1 MKKTACFMLLLCA
14 ACSLPAADAPRHLTL
29 REAEDIALAQHPRIS
44 VANLQALA
52 AQQSVKQARAA
63 FFPNIYASA
72 TAVGVA
78 DTDNTRIAAGYL
90 NNPNVFERNAEGIT
104 IAQLITDFG
113 RTSELSRSA
122 NLRARAEE
130 MNREATREEILLEV
144 NAAYFSALQSQSV
157 LAAARQ
163 TENERQVVL
172 RQIQTLASTA
182 KTRSDLDVSFASVD
196 LDQARLLV
204 AKASNDLQSSFANLS
219 TVLGERQAESFD
231 LAEEPMPELVTNSA
245 TDLIF
250 QALGNRPD
258 LARTRYQRDA
268 AKEFARAENKLSY
281 PTISAIASGGL
292 IPLGDSRL
300 GDNYGAAGVNLN
312 FPLFTGGLYKARQRE
327 AELHADAADQTVRD
341 QENTIARDTQISKLN
356 LDYAFARLPL
366 TASLLQNANKALELA
381 QARFSNGLG
390 TIVELSQAELN
401 QTSAQIEEAGARYDY
416 HIQRAALDFQI
427 GRLH

>member
-1 MKKTACFMLLLCA
+1 V
-14 ACSLPAADAPRHLTL
+14 PAADAPQRLTL

-44 VANLQALA
+44 VANLIALA

-63 FFPNIYASA
+63 FFPNIYASG

-78 DTDNTRIAAGYL
+78 DTNNTRIAAGYL
-90 NNPNVFERNAEGIT
+90 NNPNVYERTAGGLT
-104 IAQLITDFG
+104 IQQLITDFG
-113 RTSELSRSA
+113 RTSELTQTAKLRSK
-122 NLRARAEE
+122 AEE

-144 NAAYFSALQSQSV
+144 NAAYFAALQAQAI

-163 TENERQVVL
+163 TENERAVVL
-172 RQIQTLASTA
+172 RQTQAYATNKI
-182 KTRSDLDVSFASVD
+182 KTDLDVSFASVD

-204 AKASNDLQSSFANLS
+204 AKADNDLQSAFANLS
-219 TVLGERQAESFD
+219 TVLGERQAASFD
-231 LAEEPMPELVTNSA
+231 LAEEPMPALVTNSA
-245 TDLIF
+245 SELILE
-250 QALGNRPD
+250 ALGNRPD

-281 PTISAIASGGL
+281 PTLSAIATGGL
-292 IPLGDSRL
+292 TPLGDSRL
-300 GDNYGAAGVNLN
+300 GDNYGAAGLNLN
-312 FPLFTGGLYKARQRE
+312 FPIFTGGLYQARQRE
-327 AELHADAADQTVRD
+327 AALQADAADQTVRD

-356 LDYAFARLPL
+356 LDYAFARLAL

-381 QARFSNGLG
+381 QSRFNLQLG
-390 TIVELSQAELN
+390 SIVELSQAELN

-416 HIQRAALDFQI
+416 HIQRAALDFQL

>member
-1 MKKTACFMLLLCA
+1 MKKAVCFMLLLFA
-14 ACSLPAADAPRHLTL
+14 AGSLPAADAPKRLTL

-44 VANLQALA
+44 FANLIALA
-52 AQQSVKQARAA
+52 AQQSVKESRAA
-63 FFPNIYASA
+63 FFPNIYASG

-78 DTDNTRIAAGYL
+78 DTNNTRIAAGYL
-90 NNPNVFERNAEGIT
+90 NNPNVYERTAGGLT
-104 IAQLITDFG
+104 IQQLITDFG
-113 RTSELSRSA
+113 RTSELTQTAKLRSK
-122 NLRARAEE
+122 AEE

-144 NAAYFSALQSQSV
+144 NAAYFAALQAQAI

-163 TENERQVVL
+163 TENERAVVL
-172 RQIQTLASTA
+172 RQTQAYATNKI
-182 KTRSDLDVSFASVD
+182 KSDLDVSFASVD

-204 AKASNDLQSSFANLS
+204 AKADNDLQSAFANLS

-245 TDLIF
+245 PELILE
-250 QALGNRPD
+250 ALGNRPD

-281 PTISAIASGGL
+281 PTLSAIATGGL
-292 IPLGDSRL
+292 TPLGDSRL

-312 FPLFTGGLYKARQRE
+312 FPIFTGGLYKARQRE
-327 AELHADAADQTVRD
+327 AELQADAADQTVRD

-356 LDYAFARLPL
+356 LDYAFARLAL
-366 TASLLQNANKALELA
+366 TASLLQNANQALELA
-381 QARFSNGLG
+381 QSRFHLQLG
-390 TIVELSQAELN
+390 SIVELSQAELN

-416 HIQRAALDFQI
+416 HIQRAALDFQL
-427 GRLH
+427 GRLR

>member
-1 MKKTACFMLLLCA
+1 MKNPLCFMLLLCA
-14 ACSLPAADAPRHLTL
+14 AGWLRAADAPHRLTL

-44 VANLQALA
+44 FASLIALA
-52 AQQSVKQARAA
+52 ARQSVKESRAA

-78 DTDNTRIAAGYL
+78 DTNNTRISAGYL
-90 NNPNVFERNAEGIT
+90 NNPIVFERQAEGLT
-104 IAQLITDFG
+104 IQQIITDFG
-113 RTSELSRSA
+113 RTSALTQTAKLRSK
-122 NLRARAEE
+122 AEE

-144 NAAYFSALQSQSV
+144 NAAFFAALQAQAI

-163 TENERQVVL
+163 TEKERAVVL
-172 RQIQTLASTA
+172 SQTQGYATNKIKSE
-182 KTRSDLDVSFASVD
+182 LDVSFASVD

-204 AKASNDLQSSFANLS
+204 AKADNDLQSAFANLS

-245 TDLIF
+245 SELILE
-250 QALGNRPD
+250 ALGNRPD

-281 PTISAIASGGL
+281 PTLSAVASGGL
-292 IPLGDSRL
+292 TPLGDSRL
-300 GDNYGAAGVNLN
+300 GDNYGAAGLNLN
-312 FPLFTGGLYKARQRE
+312 FPIFTGGLYQTRQRE
-327 AELHADAADQTVRD
+327 AELQADAADQTVRD
-341 QENTIARDTQISKLN
+341 QEDTIARDTQISKLN
-356 LDYAFARLPL
+356 LDYSFARLAL

-381 QARFSNGLG
+381 QARFNLQLG
-390 TIVELSQAELN
+390 SIVELSQAELN

>member
-1 MKKTACFMLLLCA
+1 MKNPLCFMLLLCA
-14 ACSLPAADAPRHLTL
+14 AGWLRAADAPHRLTL

-44 VANLQALA
+44 FASLIALA
-52 AQQSVKQARAA
+52 ARQSVKESRAA

-78 DTDNTRIAAGYL
+78 DTNNTRISAGYL
-90 NNPNVFERNAEGIT
+90 NNPNVFERQAEGLT
-104 IAQLITDFG
+104 IQQIITDFG
-113 RTSELSRSA
+113 RTSALTQTAKLRSK
-122 NLRARAEE
+122 AEE

-144 NAAYFSALQSQSV
+144 NAAYFAALRAQAI

-163 TENERQVVL
+163 TEKERAVVL
-172 RQIQTLASTA
+172 SQTQGYATNKIKSE
-182 KTRSDLDVSFASVD
+182 LDVSFASVD

-204 AKASNDLQSSFANLS
+204 AKADNDLQSAFANLS

-245 TDLIF
+245 SELILE
-250 QALGNRPD
+250 ALGNRPD

-281 PTISAIASGGL
+281 PTLSAIASGGL
-292 IPLGDSRL
+292 TPLGDSRL
-300 GDNYGAAGVNLN
+300 GDNYGAAGLNLN
-312 FPLFTGGLYKARQRE
+312 FPIFTGGLYKARQRE
-327 AELHADAADQTVRD
+327 AELQADAADQTVRD
-341 QENTIARDTQISKLN
+341 QEDTIARDTQISKLN
-356 LDYAFARLPL
+356 LDYSFARLAL

-381 QARFSNGLG
+381 QSRFNLQLG
-390 TIVELSQAELN
+390 SIVELSQAELN

-416 HIQRAALDFQI
+416 HIQRAALDFQL

>member
-1 MKKTACFMLLLCA
+1 MKKAVCFMLLLGVA
-14 ACSLPAADAPRHLTL
+14 GSLPAADAPRRLTL
-29 REAEDIALAQHPRIS
+29 REAEAIALAQHPRIS

-78 DTDNTRIAAGYL
+78 DTNNTRIAAGYL
-90 NNPNVFERNAEGIT
+90 NNPNVFEREADGIS
-104 IAQLITDFG
+104 ISQLITDFG
-113 RTSELSRSA
+113 RTSELARSA

-144 NAAYFSALQSQSV
+144 NASYFSALQAQAV

-163 TENERQVVL
+163 TETNRAVVL
-172 RQIQTLASTA
+172 SQIQALASTA

-204 AKASNDLQSSFANLS
+204 AKADNDLQSAFANLS
-219 TVLGERQAESFD
+219 TVLGERQAQSFV
-231 LAEEPMPELVTNSA
+231 LAEEPMPEWVTNSA
-245 TDLIF
+245 PELILE
-250 QALGNRPD
+250 ALSNRPD

-281 PTISAIASGGL
+281 PTISAMATGGL
-292 IPLGDSRL
+292 TPLGDSRL

-327 AELHADAADQTVRD
+327 AELHADAADQTLRD

-366 TASLLQNANKALELA
+366 TASLLQNANRALELA
-381 QARFSNGLG
+381 QARFNAGLSS
-390 TIVELSQAELN
+390 IVELSQAELN
-401 QTSAQIEEAGARYDY
+401 QTSAQIEEADAKYDY
-416 HIQRAALDFQI
+416 HIQRAALDFQL

>member
-1 MKKTACFMLLLCA
+1 MKKAVCFMLLLYA
-14 ACSLPAADAPRHLTL
+14 AGWLPAADAPRRLTL

-44 VANLQALA
+44 FANLVALA
-52 AQQSVKQARAA
+52 AQQSVKESRAA

-78 DTDNTRIAAGYL
+78 DTNNTRISAGYL
-90 NNPNVFERNAEGIT
+90 NNPNVFEREAEGLT
-104 IAQLITDFG
+104 ILQLITDFG
-113 RTSELSRSA
+113 RTSELTRTAKLRSK
-122 NLRARAEE
+122 AEE

-144 NAAYFSALQSQSV
+144 NAAYFAALQAQAI

-163 TENERQVVL
+163 TENERSVVL
-172 RQIQTLASTA
+172 RQTQAYATNQIKSE
-182 KTRSDLDVSFASVD
+182 LDVSFASVD

-204 AKASNDLQSSFANLS
+204 AKADNDLQSAFANLS
-219 TVLGERQAESFD
+219 TVLGERQAGRFD

-245 TDLIF
+245 SELIF
-250 QALGNRPD
+250 EALGNRPD

-281 PTISAIASGGL
+281 PTLSAIASGGL
-292 IPLGDSRL
+292 TPLGDSRL
-300 GDNYGAAGVNLN
+300 GDNYGAAGLNLN
-312 FPLFTGGLYKARQRE
+312 LPIFTGGLYQARQRE
-327 AELHADAADQTVRD
+327 AELQADAADQTVRD

-356 LDYAFARLPL
+356 LDYSFARLAL

-381 QARFSNGLG
+381 QSRFNLQLG
-390 TIVELSQAELN
+390 SIVELSQAELN

-416 HIQRAALDFQI
+416 HIQHAALDFQT

>member
-1 MKKTACFMLLLCA
+1 MKNAVCFLLLLCA
-14 ACSLPAADAPRHLTL
+14 AGWLPAADAPRLLTL

-52 AQQSVKQARAA
+52 AKQSVKEVRAA

-78 DTDNTRIAAGYL
+78 DTNNTRVAAGL
-90 NNPNVFERNAEGIT
+90 LSNPNVFEREAEGIT

-113 RTSELSRSA
+113 RTSELTQTAKLRS
-122 NLRARAEE
+122 RAEE

-144 NAAYFSALQSQSV
+144 NAAYFSALQAQAV
-157 LAAARQ
+157 LTAARQ
-163 TENERQVVL
+163 TENERTMVL
-172 RQIQTLASTA
+172 RQTQA
-182 KTRSDLDVSFASVD
+182 KATNKLVSDLDASFASVN

-204 AKASNDLQSSFANLS
+204 AKANNDLQSSFANLS

-231 LAEEPMPELVTNSA
+231 LAEEPMPERVTNNA
-245 TDLIF
+245 LELIF
-250 QALGNRPD
+250 EALANRPD

-281 PTISAIASGGL
+281 PTISAMATGGL
-292 IPLGDSRL
+292 TPLGDSRL
-300 GDNYGAAGVNLN
+300 GDNYAAAGLNLS
-312 FPLFTGGLYKARQRE
+312 FPIFTGGLYKARQRE

-341 QENTIARDTQISKLN
+341 AENTIARDTQISKLN
-356 LDYAFARLPL
+356 LDYSFGRLAL
-366 TASLLQNANKALELA
+366 TASLLKNANQALELA
-381 QARFSNGLG
+381 QARFNLGLSS
-390 TIVELSQAELN
+390 IVELSQAELN
-401 QTSAQIEEAGARYDY
+401 QTSAQIEDAAARYDY
-416 HIQRAALDFQI
+416 HIQHAALDFQI

>member
-1 MKKTACFMLLLCA
+1 MKNPLCFMLLLCA
-14 ACSLPAADAPRHLTL
+14 AGWLRAADAPHRLTL

-44 VANLQALA
+44 FASLIALA
-52 AQQSVKQARAA
+52 ARQSVKESRAA

-78 DTDNTRIAAGYL
+78 DTNNTRISAGYL
-90 NNPNVFERNAEGIT
+90 NNPNVFERQAEGLT
-104 IAQLITDFG
+104 IQQIITDFG
-113 RTSELSRSA
+113 RTSALTQTAKLRSK
-122 NLRARAEE
+122 AEE

-144 NAAYFSALQSQSV
+144 NAAYFAALQAQAI

-163 TENERQVVL
+163 TEKERAVVL
-172 RQIQTLASTA
+172 SQTQGYATNKKKSE
-182 KTRSDLDVSFASVD
+182 LDVSFASVD

-204 AKASNDLQSSFANLS
+204 AKADNDLQSAFANLS

-245 TDLIF
+245 SELILE
-250 QALGNRPD
+250 ALGNRPD

-268 AKEFARAENKLSY
+268 AKVFARAENKLSY
-281 PTISAIASGGL
+281 PTLSAIASGGL
-292 IPLGDSRL
+292 TPLGDSRL
-300 GDNYGAAGVNLN
+300 GDNYGAAGLNLN
-312 FPLFTGGLYKARQRE
+312 FPIFTGGLYKARQRE
-327 AELHADAADQTVRD
+327 AELQADAADQSVRD
-341 QENTIARDTQISKLN
+341 QEDTIARDTQISKLN
-356 LDYAFARLPL
+356 LDYSFARLAL

-381 QARFSNGLG
+381 QARFNLQLG
-390 TIVELSQAELN
+390 SIVELSQAELN

>member
-1 MKKTACFMLLLCA
+1 MKKAICFMLFLFA
-14 ACSLPAADAPRHLTL
+14 VGSLPAADELKRLTL

-44 VANLQALA
+44 FANLIALA
-52 AQQSVKQARAA
+52 AQQSVKESRAA
-63 FFPNIYASA
+63 FFPNIYASG

-78 DTDNTRIAAGYL
+78 DTNNTRIAAGYL
-90 NNPNVFERNAEGIT
+90 NNPNVYERTAGGLT
-104 IAQLITDFG
+104 IQQLISDFG
-113 RTSELSRSA
+113 RTSELTQTAKLRSK
-122 NLRARAEE
+122 AEE

-144 NAAYFSALQSQSV
+144 NAAYFAALQAQAI

-163 TENERQVVL
+163 TENERAVVL
-172 RQIQTLASTA
+172 RQTQAYATNKIKSE
-182 KTRSDLDVSFASVD
+182 LDVSFARVD

-204 AKASNDLQSSFANLS
+204 AKADNELQSAFANLS

-245 TDLIF
+245 PELIF
-250 QALGNRPD
+250 EALGNRPD

-281 PTISAIASGGL
+281 PTLSAVASGGL
-292 IPLGDSRL
+292 TPLGDSRL
-300 GDNYGAAGVNLN
+300 GDNYGAAGLNLN
-312 FPLFTGGLYKARQRE
+312 FPIFTGGLYQARQRE
-327 AELHADAADQTVRD
+327 AELQADAADQTVRD

-356 LDYAFARLPL
+356 LDYSFARLAL
-366 TASLLQNANKALELA
+366 TASLLQNANQALELA
-381 QARFSNGLG
+381 QSRFNLQLG
-390 TIVELSQAELN
+390 SIVELSQAELN

-416 HIQRAALDFQI
+416 HIQRAALDFQL

>member
-1 MKKTACFMLLLCA
+1 MKKAVCFMLLLYA
-14 ACSLPAADAPRHLTL
+14 AGWLRAADAPRRLTL

-44 VANLQALA
+44 VANLIALA

-63 FFPNIYASA
+63 FFPNIYASG

-78 DTDNTRIAAGYL
+78 DTNNTRIAAGYL
-90 NNPNVFERNAEGIT
+90 NNPNVYERTSGGLT
-104 IAQLITDFG
+104 IQQLITDFG
-113 RTSELSRSA
+113 RTSELTQTAKLRSK
-122 NLRARAEE
+122 AEE

-144 NAAYFSALQSQSV
+144 NAAYFAALQAQAI

-163 TENERQVVL
+163 TENERSVVL
-172 RQIQTLASTA
+172 RQTEAYATNKI
-182 KTRSDLDVSFASVD
+182 KTDLDVSFASVD

-204 AKASNDLQSSFANLS
+204 AKANNELQSAFANLS
-219 TVLGERQAESFD
+219 TVLGERQAEGFD
-231 LAEEPMPELVTNSA
+231 LAEEPMPELVTNNASE
-245 TDLIF
+245 LILE
-250 QALGNRPD
+250 ALGNRPD

-281 PTISAIASGGL
+281 PTLSAIATGGL
-292 IPLGDSRL
+292 TPLGDSRL
-300 GDNYGAAGVNLN
+300 GDNYGAAGLNLN
-312 FPLFTGGLYKARQRE
+312 FPIFTGGLYQARQRE
-327 AELHADAADQTVRD
+327 AALQADAADQTVRD

-356 LDYAFARLPL
+356 LDYAFARLAL

-381 QARFSNGLG
+381 QSRFHLQLG
-390 TIVELSQAELN
+390 SIVELSQAELN

-416 HIQRAALDFQI
+416 HVQRAALDFQL

>member
-1 MKKTACFMLLLCA
+1 MKNPLCFMLLLCA
-14 ACSLPAADAPRHLTL
+14 AGWLRAADAPHRLTL

-44 VANLQALA
+44 FASLIALA
-52 AQQSVKQARAA
+52 ARQSVKESRAA

-78 DTDNTRIAAGYL
+78 DTNNTRISAGYL
-90 NNPNVFERNAEGIT
+90 NNPNVFEREAEGLT
-104 IAQLITDFG
+104 IQQLITDFG
-113 RTSELSRSA
+113 RTSELTQTAKLRSK
-122 NLRARAEE
+122 AEE

-144 NAAYFSALQSQSV
+144 NAAYFAALQAQAI

-163 TENERQVVL
+163 TEKERAVVL
-172 RQIQTLASTA
+172 SQTQGYATNKIKSE
-182 KTRSDLDVSFASVD
+182 LDVSFASVD

-204 AKASNDLQSSFANLS
+204 AKADNDLQSAFANLS

-245 TDLIF
+245 SELILE
-250 QALGNRPD
+250 ALGNRPD

-281 PTISAIASGGL
+281 PTLSAIASGGL
-292 IPLGDSRL
+292 TPLGDSRL
-300 GDNYGAAGVNLN
+300 GDNYGAAGLNLN
-312 FPLFTGGLYKARQRE
+312 FPIFTGGLYKARQRE
-327 AELHADAADQTVRD
+327 AELQADAADQTVRD
-341 QENTIARDTQISKLN
+341 QEDTIARDTQISKLN
-356 LDYAFARLPL
+356 LDYSFARLAL

-381 QARFSNGLG
+381 QSRFNLQLG
-390 TIVELSQAELN
+390 SIVELSQAELN